1 VKWVVIVS
9 AALVAL
15 VAWFAAATSP
25 NPTDHLAGKIIVAIA
40 AGFVAMAIWA
50 PPKVTAWVYFVTV
63 ALLVLVYTLPL
74 SFWRAVGLA
83 KEQPSQQGPGPS
95 ARDNQE

>member
-1 VKWVVIVS
+1 MKWVVIVS
-9 AALVAL
+9 AGLVAL

-25 NPTDHLAGKIIVAIA
+25 NPTDHFAAKIIIGIA

-50 PPKVTAWVYFVTV
+50 PPKVTAWVYFATIALVVV
-63 ALLVLVYTLPL
+63 AYALPM

-83 KEQPSQQGPGPS
+83 KAPPPTGQPEKPRGEG
-95 ARDNQE
+95 